1 MNSASPRTLA
11 ASVFI
16 AALVSCNGQ
25 ETLRIPS
32 LRENLPKLEEAAR
45 VWSADA
51 YLANAELP
59 IRYGSPG
66 PWLVS
71 AIFNSPFEE
80 FEGVLMFLE
89 EDGSIKTEIVP
100 HTVPV
105 VQVEPIESDD
115 WKLDSQEALDIG
127 LDDQGLRYLEEHPR
141 AGCSF
146 LSLERD
152 GVEPGSPVVWRLVL
166 SVPRDPGAGQPTVI
180 AAATGVVLSRETHRP
195 PAP

>member
-1 MNSASPRTLA
+1 MT
-11 ASVFI
+11 
-16 AALVSCNGQ
+16 ALVSCNSQ
-25 ETLRIPS
+25 ETLPIPS

-45 VWSADA
+45 VWRPDA

-71 AIFNSPFEE
+71 AIFNSPFEQ
-80 FEGVLMFLE
+80 FEGVLMFLNQ
-89 EDGSIKTEIVP
+89 DGSIKTEIVP

-146 LSLERD
+146 LSLDRS

-166 SVPRDPGAGQPTVI
+166 SDCLDPWTGQTTVI
-180 AAATGVVLSRETHRP
+180 DATTGEVISRDTHRP

>member
-1 MNSASPRTLA
+1 MNSASVRTLA
-11 ASVFI
+11 ASLCMT
-16 AALVSCNGQ
+16 ALVSCNSQ
-25 ETLRIPS
+25 ETLSIPS

-45 VWSADA
+45 VWSPDA

-71 AIFNSPFEE
+71 AIFNSPFEQ

-89 EDGSIKTEIVP
+89 QDGSIKTEIVP

-105 VQVEPIESDD
+105 IQVEPIETDD

-127 LDDQGLRYLEEHPR
+127 PDDQGLRYLEEHPR

-146 LSLERD
+146 LSLDRI

-166 SVPRDPGAGQPTVI
+166 SDCLEPWTGQTTVI
-180 AAATGVVLSRETHRP
+180 DATTGEVLSRETHSP
-195 PAP
+195 PSP